1 MSTKDRTSVL
11 RNLKVGESLTLDNG
25 RIVIEMVERTGR
37 NSARIRLDLDAD
49 VVVNK
54 PKVSSPA
61 AFARMGMVPV
71 SA

>member
-11 RNLKVGESLTLDNG
+11 RNLKVGESLTLDTG
-25 RIVIEMVERTGR
+25 RIVIEMLERTGR

-54 PKVSSPA
+54 PNAHSPA

>member
-61 AFARMGMVPV
+61 AFARMGMVP
-71 SA
+71 AT